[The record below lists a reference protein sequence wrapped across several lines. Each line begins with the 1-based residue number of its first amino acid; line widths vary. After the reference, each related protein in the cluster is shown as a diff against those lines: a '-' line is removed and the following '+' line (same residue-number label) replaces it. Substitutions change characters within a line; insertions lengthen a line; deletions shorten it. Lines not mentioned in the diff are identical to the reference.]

1 MATRRI
7 RLTESELTNL
17 IRRIVEDTEN
27 VDNVG
32 MEPTLDEPKSEGKG
46 MSWIMSAAREVAD
59 MFKSEVLPNLSNEEI
74 KGLERMA
81 SRFDAKDALRNLK
94 MYVNTEEGEEA
105 LSKAE
110 EMMDDSLVMTE
121 GVLTEGIS
129 NRVIK
134 ALSRLGVFAGL
145 GMLGGGFMAFVAE
158 IPGYID
164 SEFLTAVNQMVEDKY
179 GCGNF
184 CGPLSV
190 LVMILGIA
198 MALGSRAMR
207 YRKTGE

>member
-27 VDNVG
+27 VDNMG
-32 MEPTLDEPKSEGKG
+32 MEPMMDEPKREGKG

-59 MFKSEVLPNLSNEEI
+59 MFKSEVLPNLSDEEV

-121 GVLTEGIS
+121 GVLTE
-129 NRVIK
+129 V
-134 ALSRLGVFAGL
+134 
-145 GMLGGGFMAFVAE
+145 
-158 IPGYID
+158 
-164 SEFLTAVNQMVEDKY
+164 FLTELLKLFQD
-179 GCGNF
+179 
-184 CGPLSV
+184 
-190 LVMILGIA
+190 
-198 MALGSRAMR
+198 
-207 YRKTGE
+207 

>member
-27 VDNVG
+27 VDNMG
-32 MEPTLDEPKSEGKG
+32 MEPMMDEPKREGKG

-59 MFKSEVLPNLSNEEI
+59 RFKSEVLPNLSNEEV

-145 GMLGGGFMAFVAE
+145 GMLGGGFMAFVSE